1 MLKVW
6 SKRHRDLSRSRN
18 QVVCRLHAVLCD
30 LIPGG
35 AASRSA
41 PRLRPAV
48 LEQVKPSGSVQAGP
62 SRAAAELLADL
73 THIDA
78 RLRETKKMLAVGV
91 RASSTTLT

>member
-35 AASRSA
+35 VGKQIRAAVAAR
-41 PRLRPAV
+41 V
-48 LEQVKPSGSVQAGP
+48 LEQVKPSGSVQQA
-62 SRAAAELLADL
+62 RHELTAELPGRPD
-73 THIDA
+73 HIDA
-78 RLRETKKMLAVGV
+78 RLRETEEDAPRGTRLQHDA
-91 RASSTTLT
+91 